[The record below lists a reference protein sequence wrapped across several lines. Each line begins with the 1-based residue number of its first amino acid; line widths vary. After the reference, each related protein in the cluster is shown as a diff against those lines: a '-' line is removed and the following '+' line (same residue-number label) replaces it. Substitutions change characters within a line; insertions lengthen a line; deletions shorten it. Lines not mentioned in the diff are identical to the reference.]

1 MDRDHINPPQLD
13 VPEQAPAGG
22 VATDPATPPLLE
34 MRGISKA
41 FPGVQALDDVALTL
55 REGQVLALLGEN
67 GAGKSTVIKILTGL
81 YQADQGEIY
90 LRGERVE
97 FAEPHSAIAAGI
109 AHVPQERNLV
119 PDFSAGENIMF
130 ESLPTTRRGLVDYH
144 AVHREAQQWL
154 DLLKAPIDS
163 HTPVSDLS
171 VAHMQLVEIARA
183 ISRQGRILVL
193 DEPTASLTPHETDVL
208 FEILRRLRDQ
218 GVGIIFVSHKLE
230 EVFELCDS
238 INVLRDGLNAGPQAS
253 VEDMDSDK
261 LITLMVGRAPVKQ
274 ELPRRATE
282 PGGPVLELRNVST
295 PAGAADISFTLHRG
309 EIVGLYGLVGAGRSE
324 LARAIIGVEPIAAGQ
339 ILVDGEVARIKSP
352 KEALDRYRIGYVSE
366 NRKEEGLIQ
375 MHSVLSNVSI
385 TIWRKLQNVSGFI
398 NGRKERATVQP
409 FVEKL
414 DVKAPSLTTPIAS
427 LSGGNQQKVSV
438 AKWLAAGVE
447 VLIVDEPTVG
457 IDVRTKANIHELIWD
472 LVSQG
477 LAIILISSDMPEIVR
492 LADRILVMRSGRI
505 MGEIDNDHD
514 YAKAS
519 ERILAEAWGAR
530 GAGTPGPVNEKRR

>member
-1 MDRDHINPPQLD
+1 MDRDHINPTQPD
-13 VPEQAPAGG
+13 VPEQEPAGA
-22 VATDPATPPLLE
+22 VATDPGTPLLE

-41 FPGVQALDDVALTL
+41 FPGVQALDVVALTL

-97 FAEPHSAIAAGI
+97 FPTPHSAIAAGI

-119 PDFSAGENIMF
+119 PDFSVGENIML
-130 ESLPTTRRGLVDYH
+130 ESLPRTHRGLVDYP
-144 AVHREAQQWL
+144 AVHHEAQQWL

-163 HTPVSDLS
+163 HTPVAHLS
-171 VAHMQLVEIARA
+171 VAHRQLVEIARA

-238 INVLRDGLNAGPQAS
+238 INVLRDGLNAGPQAR
-253 VEDMDSDK
+253 VEDMDRDK

-274 ELPRRATE
+274 ELPKRDTE
-282 PGGPVLELRNVST
+282 PGGPALELRNLST
-295 PAGAADISFTLHRG
+295 AAGDIDVSFTVHRG

-324 LARAIIGVEPIAAGQ
+324 LARAVIGIEPITAGQ
-339 ILVDGEVARIKSP
+339 ILVDGKPARIKSA

-375 MHSVLSNVSI
+375 IHSLLSNVSI
-385 TIWRKLQNVSGFI
+385 TIWRKLQNISGFI
-398 NGRKERATVQP
+398 NGRKERAAVRP
-409 FVEKL
+409 FIDKL
-414 DVKAPSLTTPIAS
+414 DIKAPSLSTPIAS
-427 LSGGNQQKVSV
+427 LSGGNQQKASV

-472 LVSQG
+472 LASQG
-477 LAIILISSDMPEIVR
+477 LGIILISSDMPEIVR

-505 MGEIDNDHD
+505 RGEIDNDHD
-514 YAKAS
+514 YTNTS
-519 ERILAEAWGAR
+519 ERILGLIH
-530 GAGTPGPVNEKRR
+530 